1 MALAL
6 AIAAAR
12 ETRFMGDGPMTF
24 ALFPRASLALALA
37 LAAAPVPLLAQ
48 EVVQPLPGTTDADKL
63 GDVMRRVAQNPR
75 NVDALVEAAELSIHL
90 DDLSGAASLLARAEK
105 VDARDPRV
113 KAGMASILVRSE
125 RPGEALRYFTQAE
138 AAGMPAAKFA
148 GDRGLAYDLIGDQ
161 ARAQRDYRLALA
173 NGAGDE
179 IIRRYALSLGIS
191 GQREQALE
199 QLDPLLRKTDRAAWR
214 ARAFILAMGGELPEA
229 TRIAS
234 TMMPPQLAQ
243 GLQPFFQRLPGLP
256 AVDRA
261 FAVHFGETRPTPERL
276 ADAKLAPN
284 LPPLTPEAPVA
295 LASAPVTTPAPVPTR
310 EERRRGGRNARGVAM
325 AANTTPVT
333 PAPVQMASTTTPR
346 VVAAASPMRMV
357 QPLPQS
363 QSQSQ
368 PTPQTAPQTQ
378 AQPQPQ
384 PGFSSALPTAPENR
398 SPVALASNT
407 ARPMI
412 QPLPAASATAPAT
425 PAATTPAPVTSSP
438 TTATAM
444 VQPLPTATPSTP
456 PLQMVQAIPA
466 PDPVPAKPAP
476 VATAMVQP
484 VPSQAEEPAPA
495 PRPTRVAARRTPP
508 TPARGVREDSVL
520 ARIVANLSIPASEL
534 GVEGPERP
542 AVIAANTPVS
552 SGAQRVVAEARGKA
566 ERDREAREKAAEVA
580 DVAPRAPT
588 AAERKAAAAK
598 VAAEKKALAAKKAEA
613 EKKALAAKEEA
624 EEKKRARAN
633 PERIWVQVAGGA
645 NEDDLPKAW
654 AATRAKAPELFAA
667 RKGYKTPFRATHRV
681 LTGPFKTDAEARAFV
696 NQLAKKGVS
705 AFPVTSDA
713 GQAVTR
719 LDAK

>member
-1 MALAL
+1 
-6 AIAAAR
+6 
-12 ETRFMGDGPMTF
+12 MTF
-24 ALFPRASLALALA
+24 AIFPRASLALALA

-75 NVDALVEAAELSIHL
+75 DVDALVEAAELSIHL

-105 VDARDPRV
+105 VDARDPRI
-113 KAGMASILVRSE
+113 KAGMGSILVRSE

-138 AAGMPAAKFA
+138 AAGMPPARFA

-173 NGAGDE
+173 SAPTDE
-179 IIRRYALSLGIS
+179 IVRRYALSLGIS

-214 ARAFILAMGGELPEA
+214 ARAFILAMGGDLPEA

-243 GLQPFFQRLPGLP
+243 GLQPFFQRLPSLP

-295 LASAPVTTPAPVPTR
+295 LASAPVATAVPVSAR

-325 AANTTPVT
+325 AANTTPAT
-333 PAPVQMASTTTPR
+333 PAPTQMASATSPR
-346 VVAAASPMRMV
+346 VAAAPMRMV
-357 QPLPQS
+357 QPLPQ
-363 QSQSQ
+363 
-368 PTPQTAPQTQ
+368 TQ
-378 AQPQPQ
+378 APTQPQPQ
-384 PGFSSALPTAPENR
+384 PGFTSALPSATEARAP
-398 SPVALASNT
+398 VQMASNT
-407 ARPMI
+407 TRPMI
-412 QPLPAASATAPAT
+412 QPLPAAPVAT
-425 PAATTPAPVTSSP
+425 PAASSP
-438 TTATAM
+438 TATAM
-444 VQPLPTATPSTP
+444 VQPLPATPASAP
-456 PLQMVQAIPA
+456 PLQMVQTVPA
-466 PDPVPAKPAP
+466 PDPVPVKPTP

-484 VPSQAEEPAPA
+484 LPSKVEDDSPAT
-495 PRPTRVAARRTPP
+495 RPTRVAARRTPP
-508 TPARGVREDSVL
+508 TPARSAREDSVL

-542 AVIAANTPVS
+542 AAIAATTPVS
-552 SGAQRVVAEARGKA
+552 NGAQRVVAEARAKT
-566 ERDREAREKAAEVA
+566 ERDRQAREKTEEAEA
-580 DVAPRAPT
+580 APRAPT
-588 AAERKAAAAK
+588 AAEKKAAAAK
-598 VAAEKKALAAKKAEA
+598 AAAEKKAAAAKKAEA

-654 AATRAKAPELFAA
+654 AATKAKAPELFAA
-667 RKGYKTPFRATHRV
+667 RKGYKTPIRATHRV

-696 NQLAKKGVS
+696 NQLARKGVS